1 MASRPEKSAEARQQ
15 RRDFWDQASHDLRQ
29 PVQSLQLLSHVF
41 ARAGGDEG
49 GDEAVRQGAGHM
61 RRVVD
66 DLARMHGALLRLM
79 RLECEGSAP
88 ARRAVPLGALT
99 KEAVQALADSARQ
112 EDVQLRADG
121 IEGSVKAEPETLA
134 LILQGLILLALRHCE
149 GDEIGVGGRS
159 GEDEVS
165 ITVEFDG
172 AGVPAEERGNVFI
185 DAAGAGGS
193 RTILGPRYL
202 ARLCGL
208 LGHGLVLG
216 DGQAGPQ
223 RFRLTVPRR

>member
-1 MASRPEKSAEARQQ
+1 MASRPEKSTEARQQ

-41 ARAGGDEG
+41 ARAGGDE
-49 GDEAVRQGAGHM
+49 AVRQGADYM

-66 DLARMHGALLRLM
+66 DLAQMHGALLRLM

-112 EDVQLRADG
+112 DDIQLRADS
-121 IEGSVKAEPETLA
+121 IEGSVEAEPEVLA
-134 LILQGLILLALRHCE
+134 LILRGLILLALRHCE
-149 GDEIGVGGRS
+149 GKEIAVRGQS
-159 GEDEVS
+159 GEDEAT
-165 ITVEFDG
+165 ITIEFDG

-185 DAAGAGGS
+185 DAASAGGS

-202 ARLCGL
+202 ARLCRL
-208 LGHGLVLG
+208 LGHGLELG
-216 DGQAGPQ
+216 DGQGRPQ